1 MTFLLK
7 VFSFP
12 LVDHFLD
19 YLYPFSVTIA
29 FVIFMYVQPKIIS
42 GTITIKQ
49 AGAELGQAQFSY
61 QLDTGL
67 VWNLAHLF
75 AYFLTCLQVFLRTC
89 LIACFFTCLLA
100 LVANL
105 FTCLLACLLD

>member
-1 MTFLLK
+1 M
-7 VFSFP
+7 
-12 LVDHFLD
+12 
-19 YLYPFSVTIA
+19 
-29 FVIFMYVQPKIIS
+29 
-42 GTITIKQ
+42 KQ